1 MPRRRV
7 RVAGSLSRA
16 AGAVL
21 SGGSVLWLLEPP
33 SRLGSD
39 PPTATDSD
47 RDGLGQLPLPG
58 GLPVRRA
65 GALLQ
70 CATRRLW
77 PGPRSEPFEFK
88 LQSRLESK
96 VGPGGVSRPARIPCL
111 GSPAQ
116 PETLNPE
123 P

>member
-96 VGPGGVSRPARIPCL
+96 VGPGGGVSPCKDP
-111 GSPAQ
+111 GPR
-116 PETLNPE
+116 E
-123 P
+123 PCTTRNSKP